1 MKQLYKSI
9 QSLFKSPETLQLF
22 QQLNFCPPEFIDLYN
37 GQPESPDDFEFTTP
51 ALFID
56 YSISWDK
63 AGTMRLGTLTLE
75 VHILTDPTPET
86 SALVLTSERPVTT
99 DYFNYHAIT
108 FTCTISRRRTQVTGI
123 TIGDVRLQPDT
134 RDSIETQLSRMSS
147 EKKYIID

>member
-56 YSISWDK
+56 YSIS
-63 AGTMRLGTLTLE
+63 
-75 VHILTDPTPET
+75 
-86 SALVLTSERPVTT
+86 
-99 DYFNYHAIT
+99 
-108 FTCTISRRRTQVTGI
+108 
-123 TIGDVRLQPDT
+123 
-134 RDSIETQLSRMSS
+134 
-147 EKKYIID
+147 